1 MTAYILAGG
10 VDMQEF
16 TFKWEI
22 DGKIYDEMP
31 EKFIDDVAQVIIEM
45 SKPLPIPK
53 AE

>member
-1 MTAYILAGG
+1 MHIFLPGG

-22 DGKIYDEMP
+22 DGEVYDEMP
-31 EKFIDDVAQVIIEM
+31 EKFIDDVVWAIIETL
-45 SKPLPIPK
+45 KPLPIPK